1 MKSPQRWLAS
11 GIIALPVLI
20 GIVLLLRGGAERE
33 GNSPFASLKSIGLV
47 QIKGT
52 IEESDEYVR
61 QIRSLRF
68 DNSIAGVIVRIDSPG
83 GAVAPSQEI
92 YREMLRFRET
102 SKPLVVSMGTVA
114 ASGGYYIASPGTK
127 IFADPGTLTG
137 SIGVIFTLPLFE
149 ELAKK
154 VGVEFRVFTAGKMKD
169 IGSPYRQMTADEK
182 KFIAALLKDTHDQFI
197 DDVAAGRRM
206 NRDSI
211 ARYAD
216 GRVFTGRQ
224 AVAIHLVDTLGG
236 YEDALDWLEK
246 STGLGKNAA
255 IVERKGT
262 SSRLREWLK
271 SQSAALFPALQL
283 MRQPAGLYYMMSL
296 K

>member
-1 MKSPQRWLAS
+1 MKLFQKWLIA

-20 GIVLLLRGGAERE
+20 GMILFLRGNRERE
-33 GNSPFASLKSIGLV
+33 GVNPFVSFKSIGLV

-52 IEESDEYVR
+52 IVESDDYVR

-154 VGVEFRVFTAGKMKD
+154 VGIEFRVFTAGKMKD
-169 IGSPYRQMTADEK
+169 IGSPYRRMTEDEK
-182 KFIAALLKDTHDQFI
+182 KFIDELLKDTHEQFI
-197 DDVAAGRRM
+197 DDVAAGRGM
-206 NRDSI
+206 SRDSI

-224 AVAIHLVDTLGG
+224 ALSVHLIDTLGG
-236 YEDALDWLEK
+236 YEDALDWLRK
-246 STGLGKNAA
+246 STGLSKDAN

-262 SSRLREWLK
+262 SSRLREWLRDETA
-271 SQSAALFPALQL
+271 SLFPVLQL
-283 MRQPAGLYYMMSL
+283 LRRSAGLYYIMNL
-296 K
+296 

>member
-1 MKSPQRWLAS
+1 MKLFQKWLIA

-20 GIVLLLRGGAERE
+20 GMILFLRGNRERE
-33 GNSPFASLKSIGLV
+33 GANPFVSFKSIGLV

-52 IEESDEYVR
+52 IVESDDYVR

-154 VGVEFRVFTAGKMKD
+154 VGIEFRVFTAGKMKD
-169 IGSPYRQMTADEK
+169 IGSPYRRMTEDEK
-182 KFIAALLKDTHDQFI
+182 KFIDELLKDTHEQFI
-197 DDVAAGRRM
+197 DDVAAGRGMSR
-206 NRDSI
+206 NSI

-224 AVAIHLVDTLGG
+224 ALSIHLIDTLGG
-236 YEDALDWLEK
+236 YEDALDWLRK
-246 STGLGKNAA
+246 STGLGKDAN

-262 SSRLREWLK
+262 SSRLREWLRDETA
-271 SQSAALFPALQL
+271 SLFPVLQL
-283 MRQPAGLYYMMSL
+283 LRRSAGLYYIMNL
-296 K
+296 

>member
-1 MKSPQRWLAS
+1 MKLFQKWLIA

-20 GIVLLLRGGAERE
+20 GMILFLRGNRERE
-33 GNSPFASLKSIGLV
+33 GANPFVSFKSIGLV

-52 IEESDEYVR
+52 IVESDDYVR

-154 VGVEFRVFTAGKMKD
+154 VGIEFRVFTAGKMKD
-169 IGSPYRQMTADEK
+169 IGSPYRRMTEDEK
-182 KFIAALLKDTHDQFI
+182 KFIDELLKDTHEQFI
-197 DDVAAGRRM
+197 DDVAAGRGM
-206 NRDSI
+206 SRDSI

-224 AVAIHLVDTLGG
+224 ALSIHLIDTLGG
-236 YEDALDWLEK
+236 YEDALDWLRK
-246 STGLGKNAA
+246 STGLGKDAN

-262 SSRLREWLK
+262 SSRLREWLRDETA
-271 SQSAALFPALQL
+271 SLFPVLQL
-283 MRQPAGLYYMMSL
+283 LRRSAGLYYIMNL
-296 K
+296 

>member
-1 MKSPQRWLAS
+1 MKSFQKWLIA

-20 GIVLLLRGGAERE
+20 GMILFLRGNRERE
-33 GNSPFASLKSIGLV
+33 GVNPFVSFKSIGLV

-52 IEESDEYVR
+52 IVESDDYVR

-68 DNSIAGVIVRIDSPG
+68 DNSIVGVIVRIDSPG

-154 VGVEFRVFTAGKMKD
+154 VGIEFRVFTAGKMKD
-169 IGSPYRQMTADEK
+169 IGSPYRRMTEDEK
-182 KFIAALLKDTHDQFI
+182 KFIDELLKDTHEQFI
-197 DDVAAGRRM
+197 DDVAAGRGM
-206 NRDSI
+206 SRDSI

-224 AVAIHLVDTLGG
+224 ALSVHLIDTLGG
-236 YEDALDWLEK
+236 YEDALDWLRK
-246 STGLGKNAA
+246 STGLSKDAN

-262 SSRLREWLK
+262 SSRLREWLRDETT
-271 SQSAALFPALQL
+271 SLFPVLQL
-283 MRQPAGLYYMMSL
+283 LRRSAGLYYIMNL
-296 K
+296 

>member
-1 MKSPQRWLAS
+1 MKSFQKWLIA

-20 GIVLLLRGGAERE
+20 GMILFLRGNRERE
-33 GNSPFASLKSIGLV
+33 GVNPFVSFKSIGLV

-52 IEESDEYVR
+52 IVESDDYVR

-154 VGVEFRVFTAGKMKD
+154 VGIEFRVFTAGKMKD
-169 IGSPYRQMTADEK
+169 IGSPYRRMTEDEK
-182 KFIAALLKDTHDQFI
+182 KFIDELLKDTHEQFI
-197 DDVAAGRRM
+197 DDVAAGRGM
-206 NRDSI
+206 SRDSI

-224 AVAIHLVDTLGG
+224 ALSIHLIDTLGG
-236 YEDALDWLEK
+236 YEDALDWLRK
-246 STGLGKNAA
+246 STGLSKDAN

-262 SSRLREWLK
+262 SSRLREWLRDETA
-271 SQSAALFPALQL
+271 SLFPVLQL
-283 MRQPAGLYYMMSL
+283 LRRSAGLYYIMNL
-296 K
+296 

>member
-1 MKSPQRWLAS
+1 MKSLQKWLVA

-20 GIVLLLRGGAERE
+20 GIVLFLRSGRQHEA
-33 GNSPFASLKSIGLV
+33 GNPFASLKAIGLV

-52 IEESDEYVR
+52 IIESDEYVR
-61 QIRSLRF
+61 QLQSLRC

-137 SIGVIFTLPLFE
+137 SIGVIFTLPLFQ
-149 ELAKK
+149 ELSKK

-169 IGSPYRQMTADEK
+169 VGSPYRQMTADEK
-182 KFIAALLKDTHDQFI
+182 KFIDALLKDTHEQFI
-197 DDVAAGRRM
+197 DDVAAGRGM
-206 NRDSI
+206 SRDSI

-224 AVAIHLVDTLGG
+224 AAAIHLIDTLGG
-236 YEDALDWLEK
+236 YEDALDWLRR
-246 STGLGKNAA
+246 STGLGKNAN

-271 SQSAALFPALQL
+271 DETASFFPVLQL
-283 MRQPAGLYYMMSL
+283 LRRPAGLYYMMNMR
-296 K
+296 

>member
-1 MKSPQRWLAS
+1 MKSFQKWLIA

-20 GIVLLLRGGAERE
+20 GMILFLRGNRERE
-33 GNSPFASLKSIGLV
+33 GVNPFVSFKSIGLV

-52 IEESDEYVR
+52 IVESDDYVR

-154 VGVEFRVFTAGKMKD
+154 VGIEFRVFTAGKMKD
-169 IGSPYRQMTADEK
+169 IGSPYRRMTEDEK
-182 KFIAALLKDTHDQFI
+182 KFIDELLKDTHEQFI
-197 DDVAAGRRM
+197 DDVAAGRGM
-206 NRDSI
+206 SRDSI

-224 AVAIHLVDTLGG
+224 ALSVHLIDTLGG
-236 YEDALDWLEK
+236 YEDALDWLRK
-246 STGLGKNAA
+246 STGLSKDAN

-262 SSRLREWLK
+262 SSRLREWLRDETA
-271 SQSAALFPALQL
+271 SLFPVLQL
-283 MRQPAGLYYMMSL
+283 LRRSAGLYYIMNL
-296 K
+296 

>member
-1 MKSPQRWLAS
+1 MKSFQKWLIA

-20 GIVLLLRGGAERE
+20 GMILFLRGNRERE
-33 GNSPFASLKSIGLV
+33 GVNPFVSFKSIGLV

-52 IEESDEYVR
+52 IVESDDYVR

-154 VGVEFRVFTAGKMKD
+154 VGIEFRVFTAGKMKD
-169 IGSPYRQMTADEK
+169 IGSPYRRMTEDEK
-182 KFIAALLKDTHDQFI
+182 KFIDELLKDTHEQFI
-197 DDVAAGRRM
+197 DDVAAGRGMSR
-206 NRDSI
+206 NSI

-224 AVAIHLVDTLGG
+224 ALSIHLIDTLGG
-236 YEDALDWLEK
+236 YEDALDWLRK
-246 STGLGKNAA
+246 STGLGKDAN

-262 SSRLREWLK
+262 SSRLREWLRDETA
-271 SQSAALFPALQL
+271 SLFPVLQL
-283 MRQPAGLYYMMSL
+283 LRRSAGLYYIMNL
-296 K
+296 

>member
-1 MKSPQRWLAS
+1 VRPFGKWLAP

-20 GIVLLLRGGAERE
+20 GIILLLRGNRERAD
-33 GNSPFASLKSIGLV
+33 GYSFGTLKAIGLV

-52 IEESDEYVR
+52 IVESDEYVR

-114 ASGGYYIASPGTK
+114 ASGGYYIASPGTR

-137 SIGVIFTLPLFE
+137 SIGVIFTLPLYQ

-154 VGVEFRVFTAGKMKD
+154 IGVEFRVFTAGKMKD
-169 IGSPYRQMTADEK
+169 IGSPYRQMTGDEK
-182 KFIAALLKDTHDQFI
+182 KFIDALLKDTHEQFI
-197 DDVAAGRRM
+197 EDVAAGRRM
-206 NRDSI
+206 NRDTI

-224 AVAIHLVDTLGG
+224 AVAIHLIDTLGG
-236 YEDALDWLEK
+236 YEDALDWIRNA
-246 STGLGKNAA
+246 TGLGKNAA

-271 SQSAALFPALQL
+271 DETAAIFPALQ
-283 MRQPAGLYYMMSL
+283 MAQQPAGLYYMMNL
-296 K
+296 R

>member
-1 MKSPQRWLAS
+1 MKSFQKWLIA

-20 GIVLLLRGGAERE
+20 GMILFLRGNRERE
-33 GNSPFASLKSIGLV
+33 GVNPFVSFKSIGLV

-52 IEESDEYVR
+52 IVESDDYVR

-154 VGVEFRVFTAGKMKD
+154 VGIEFRVFTAGKMKD
-169 IGSPYRQMTADEK
+169 IGSPYRRMTEDEK
-182 KFIAALLKDTHDQFI
+182 KFIDELLKDTHEQFI
-197 DDVAAGRRM
+197 DDVAAGRGMSR
-206 NRDSI
+206 NSI

-224 AVAIHLVDTLGG
+224 ALSVHLIDTLGG
-236 YEDALDWLEK
+236 YEDALDWLRK
-246 STGLGKNAA
+246 STGLSKDAN

-262 SSRLREWLK
+262 SSRLREWLRDETA
-271 SQSAALFPALQL
+271 SLFPVLQL
-283 MRQPAGLYYMMSL
+283 LRRSAGLYYIMNL
-296 K
+296 